1 MLCLHPNNSA
11 TPVIDRHSIGTPN
24 AKVGE
29 QTVGTAIHNK
39 YTRDILSMSQD
50 MKSKQNKVSALD
62 TRINKLS
69 ASKAET
75 QAELAVMVSS
85 QADFW

>member
-1 MLCLHPNNSA
+1 MDL
-11 TPVIDRHSIGTPN
+11 HSIATPN

-29 QTVGTAIHNK
+29 HTVGTAMHNR
-39 YTRDILSMSQD
+39 YTEEILS
-50 MKSKQNKVSALD
+50 KSRGMNIKQNKVSALSKQ
-62 TRINKLS
+62 ISKLS
-69 ASKAET
+69 ASKVET

>member
-1 MLCLHPNNSA
+1 MDL
-11 TPVIDRHSIGTPN
+11 HSIATPN

-29 QTVGTAIHNK
+29 HTVGTAIHNR
-39 YTRDILSMSQD
+39 YTEDILSMSQD
-50 MKSKQNKVSALD
+50 MNIKQNKVSALN
-62 TRINKLS
+62 TRISKLS
-69 ASKAET
+69 ASKVET